1 MLWHSERNRP
11 VETSYFQRPEGTLAY
26 DDTGGQGDL
35 VLMLPGLGAL
45 RSEYRYLAPQLR
57 DAGYRAV
64 SVDLRG
70 HGASSVP
77 WDAYDVPSVG
87 SDLLAL
93 IDHLDAGPA
102 HLVGTSFAGAAVVW
116 AAAEHPDVVRS
127 LVLINAFA
135 RATGVS
141 PLMRA
146 LTWLMMHNPWRVGA
160 WVAYYKTLYPTHK
173 PGDFG
178 AYLGALR
185 ANMAEPGRFDAAVGM
200 TFSSR
205 RPSDERL
212 DQVSVPTLVIMG
224 GSDGDFPDP
233 AAEGRALAERTG
245 GRLEIVDGAGHYPQT
260 EMPDHTAPLILDF
273 LAQASP
279 YRGD

>member
-1 MLWHSERNRP
+1 MQ
-11 VETSYFQRPEGTLAY
+11 VSYFQRPQGTLAY
-26 DDTGGQGDL
+26 TDHGGQGEL

-45 RSEYRYLAPQLR
+45 RGEYRYLAPALR

-87 SDLLAL
+87 GDVLQLV
-93 IDHLDAGPA
+93 DHLDAGPA
-102 HLVGTSFAGAAVVW
+102 HLIGTSFGGAAVVW
-116 AAAEHPDVVRS
+116 AAAERPQAVRS

-141 PLMRA
+141 PLMKA
-146 LTWLMMHNPWRVGA
+146 LSWLMMHNPWRVRA
-160 WVAYYKTLYPTHK
+160 WVAYYRTLYPTHK
-173 PGDFG
+173 PGDFD

-185 ANMAEPGRFDAAVGM
+185 ANMAEPGRFDAAVGL

-205 RPSDERL
+205 QPSDERL
-212 DQVSVPTLVIMG
+212 EQVEAPVLVIMG
-224 GSDGDFPDP
+224 GQDGDFPDP

-245 GRLEIVDGAGHYPQT
+245 GRLELIDGAGHYPQT
-260 EMPDHTAPLILDF
+260 EMPERTAPLILDF
-273 LAQASP
+273 LNQASP
-279 YRGD
+279 PSEVT